1 MHGKVVFSNKN
12 DSMFQGIKMS
22 FLLLFFLLFVVLF
35 VFVVVV
41 VVVVFYL
48 FVW

>member
-1 MHGKVVFSNKN
+1 MHGKAVFSNKN
-12 DSMFQGIKMS
+12 DLMFQGIKMS

-41 VVVVFYL
+41 VVVFYL